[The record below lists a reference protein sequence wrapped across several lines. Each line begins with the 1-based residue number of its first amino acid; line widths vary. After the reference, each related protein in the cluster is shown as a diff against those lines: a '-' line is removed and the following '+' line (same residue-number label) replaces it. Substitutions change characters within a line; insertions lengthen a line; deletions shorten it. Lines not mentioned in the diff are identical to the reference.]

1 MSLKIIGWRKITK
14 WAIWGAA
21 ALLFAIFFVK
31 VITYEAWYYDEKDGS
46 ERAVAEVAKEP
57 EEELVEE
64 KPAEEEVQEYIV
76 APDMPRYLSIAKLSI
91 NNARIL
97 PMGVNAKG
105 ELDTPVNIFDTG
117 WYEAS
122 GKPGQGGTM
131 IIDGHNGGPHVHG
144 VFKDLPNLQNGDI
157 IKIER
162 GDGVVYEYSVVEN
175 NTVPLSEADAYMAV
189 AAASPE
195 TGKESIS
202 IISCT
207 GEWSQ
212 QQNTYLSRQ
221 FVRAVLVE

>member
-14 WAIWGAA
+14 WAIWSAV

-31 VITYEAWYYDEKDGS
+31 VVTYEAWYYDEKDGS
-46 ERAVAEVAKEP
+46 ERAVAEVVQP

-64 KPAEEEVQEYIV
+64 KPAEEEVREYIV

-105 ELDTPVNIFDTG
+105 ELDTPMNIFDTG

-162 GDGVVYEYSVVEN
+162 GDGIVYEYSVVEN

-189 AAASPE
+189 AATSPE
-195 TGKESIS
+195 PGRESVS